1 MPIPLKFCAKGLL
14 VNIKILKIINLD
26 FKFIKNFYFLEEF
39 VQFFKYVR
47 ELQFEEKPDYQFIK
61 DLFKKLLIKNEW
73 YNDFNFDWL
82 LRPKEEA
89 VSSSNFGMELNF
101 FTKLNTVDENKN
113 AIKIVSRRG
122 SGLGDVL
129 NVAKRLSGVTL
140 KDEK

>member
-1 MPIPLKFCAKGLL
+1 M
-14 VNIKILKIINLD
+14 
-26 FKFIKNFYFLEEF
+26 
-39 VQFFKYVR
+39 
-47 ELQFEEKPDYQFIK
+47 
-61 DLFKKLLIKNEW
+61 
-73 YNDFNFDWL
+73 
-82 LRPKEEA
+82 RPKEEA

>member
-82 LRPKEEA
+82 SRPKEEA

-113 AIKIVSRRG
+113 AMKIVSRRG

>member
-82 LRPKEEA
+82 SRPKEEA